1 MDLGCGAKSFLSSG
15 TRSSMVRVFLIS
27 SSNSVSRSS
36 LTGIF
41 ILQGGF
47 CNSMTCASA
56 GSDSLCCRE
65 SSANNIR
72 QEPAAIFMPRPKP
85 LVLIILD
92 GWGYRAETKAN
103 AIALARKPTYDRLL
117 REYPNTLIHTS
128 GPFVGLPE
136 GQMGNSEV
144 GHLNIGAG
152 RIVHMDITRID
163 LMIQNGEF
171 FSHPVLLAAMKHAR
185 VGERRLHLFGLVSD
199 GGVHSQQ
206 AHLYALL
213 KMAKQQGVDRVFV
226 HAFMDGRDTLP
237 TNGAGYLEQLQQKM
251 REYNSGQIAS
261 VSGRYYAMDRDRRWE
276 RISKAYSAMVFA
288 DAEGGKQVDPVQ
300 GMKDSYNKGVTD
312 EFVIPFV
319 CTDKNGQALAT
330 IRDEDACICFNF
342 RADRVRQITRALA
355 RNSGLNAKG
364 GSDLP
369 GAADLDATIPRERL
383 PKNLHYVCMTQ
394 YDKNFSLPVVIP
406 PESMANI
413 LANVMGGLNMRN
425 LRVAETEKYA
435 HVTYFFNGGVEQPFP
450 GEERVMVQ
458 SPKVA
463 TYDLKPEMSA
473 AGIAD
478 AVVKAANDSAFDVVI
493 VNFANADMVGH
504 SGKLEPT
511 IKAVETVDACLAQIE
526 KAVRAR
532 GGAMLITADHGNAE
546 LMIDPVTGGPHTAHT
561 TNPVPFIVIAE
572 DASKYSLKPN
582 GSLRDISPT
591 MLGMLGI
598 NEPGEMTGADLRAF
612 RIP

>member
-1 MDLGCGAKSFLSSG
+1 
-15 TRSSMVRVFLIS
+15 
-27 SSNSVSRSS
+27 
-36 LTGIF
+36 
-41 ILQGGF
+41 
-47 CNSMTCASA
+47 
-56 GSDSLCCRE
+56 
-65 SSANNIR
+65 
-72 QEPAAIFMPRPKP
+72 MPRPKP

-103 AIALARKPTYDRLL
+103 AIALARKPIYDRLL

-171 FSHPVLLAAMKHAR
+171 FSHPVLVEAMKNAR
-185 VGERRLHLFGLVSD
+185 SSGRKLHLFGLVSD
-199 GGVHSQQ
+199 GGVHSRQE
-206 AHLYALL
+206 HLYALL
-213 KMAKQQGVDRVFV
+213 KMAKQQGVDRSFV

-251 REYNSGQIAS
+251 REYNSGKIAS

-276 RISKAYSAMVFA
+276 RIAKAYSGMVEGK
-288 DAEGGKQVDPVQ
+288 AEGGAYADAVQ
-300 GMKDSYNKGVTD
+300 GMKESYNKGVTD
-312 EFVIPFV
+312 EFVVPFV
-319 CTDKNGQALAT
+319 CTDNRGEAATKSDLAKNVLSKIG
-330 IRDEDACICFNF
+330 DDDSCICFNF
-342 RADRVRQITRALA
+342 RADRVREITRALC
-355 RNSGLNAKG
+355 RNSGLNEKG

-369 GAADLDATIPRERL
+369 GAADLDATIARDRV
-383 PKNLHYVCMTQ
+383 PKNLKYVCMTR
-394 YDKNFSLPVVIP
+394 YDKNFDLPIVIP
-406 PESMANI
+406 PETMTNI

-450 GEERVMVQ
+450 GEDRVMVQ

-473 AGIAD
+473 AGIAE
-478 AVVKAANDSAFDVVI
+478 AVVKATNDGTFDVII

-504 SGKLEPT
+504 SGKIEPT
-511 IKAVETVDACLAQIE
+511 IKAVETVDACLGEIE
-526 KAVRAR
+526 KAVRAKR
-532 GGAMLITADHGNAE
+532 GAMLITADHGNAE
-546 LMIDPVTGGPHTAHT
+546 MMIDPVTGGPHTAHT
-561 TNPVPFIVIAE
+561 TNPVPFIVMAE
-572 DASKYSLKPN
+572 DAKQYTLKPN

-591 MLGMLGI
+591 ILGMLGI
-598 NEPGEMTGADLRAF
+598 NEPKEMTGSDLRKPLKA
-612 RIP
+612 